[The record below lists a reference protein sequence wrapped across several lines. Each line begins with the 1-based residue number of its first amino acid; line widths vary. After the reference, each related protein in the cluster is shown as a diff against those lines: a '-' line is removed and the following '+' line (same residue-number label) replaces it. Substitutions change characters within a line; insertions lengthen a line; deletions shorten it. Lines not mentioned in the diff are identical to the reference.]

1 MRGETELSEMGD
13 QNVQADPPS
22 RRSALLAVILIAGIP
37 FWVLTVANLVGDFG
51 SGRIDP
57 TAVDILA
64 MIVLMAVPML
74 VAALVEAWIQR
85 RD

>member
-1 MRGETELSEMGD
+1 MGSERELSDMGD
-13 QNVQADPPS
+13 QNVQADPP
-22 RRSALLAVILIAGIP
+22 RRSVLLAVMAIAGIP

-51 SGRIDP
+51 SGRNDS

-74 VAALVEAWIQR
+74 VAALVEAWI
-85 RD
+85 

>member
-1 MRGETELSEMGD
+1 MGD
-13 QNVQADPPS
+13 RNVQADPP
-22 RRSALLAVILIAGIP
+22 RRSVLLAVMLIAGIP

-57 TAVDILA
+57 TAVDIPV
-64 MIVLMAVPML
+64 MIVLMAVPIL
-74 VAALVEAWIQR
+74 VASLVEAWIQR